1 MIFELRQ
8 YDKTLMTFDYENLP
22 LAGESVKILS
32 INEESKY
39 LLPIGMEFNE
49 RGVISWLKSRVI
61 PKNREYVDTVLS
73 KMGLSSND
81 TIGIIKICKGL
92 SLNDSYWVVEEGFEG
107 RFKDFNLYENNFT
120 RTLSLI
126 AYTGHGSMTA
136 RGFTSSPEFTT
147 NGMLKKCWR
156 RIKGKIYLFKGGTS
170 GASNAGKEPYS
181 EFYASQIAT
190 TMGMKHVDYTLS
202 KWKGVLS
209 SVCELFTDV
218 NTSYVPIW
226 RLVEKNS
233 LIEIANKL
241 NSYGEEIYNEF
252 VDMLVFDAL
261 IFNTDR
267 HTGNFG
273 LLIDNKTNRVI
284 AFAPIFDNGLSLF
297 NYAMDDDLKNILEY
311 SKTRKPA
318 LGGSYEEIVKNFI
331 TERQKAKLRKMINF
345 KFKKHSRY
353 NLDSKRLKT
362 IEEFLQLRIRELL
375 DF

>member
-1 MIFELRQ
+1 MRFELRQ
-8 YDKTLMTFDYENLP
+8 YDKTLMTFDYENIP
-22 LAGESVKILS
+22 LAGESLKIIS
-32 INEESKY
+32 VVEECKD
-39 LLPIGMEFNE
+39 LLPIGMEITE
-49 RGVISWLKSRVI
+49 KGVVSWLKSRVI
-61 PKNREYVDTVLS
+61 PKNREFVDTVLS

-92 SLNDSYWVVEEGFEG
+92 SLNDSYWVVEEGFAGKFE
-107 RFKDFNLYENNFT
+107 KYNLYENNFT

-136 RGFTSSPEFTT
+136 KGFTSSPEFTT

-156 RIKGKIYLFKGGTS
+156 REKGKIYLYKGGTS
-170 GASNAGKEPYS
+170 GFANTGKEPYS
-181 EFYASQIAT
+181 EFYASQIASA
-190 TMGMKHVDYTLS
+190 MDIKHVDYTLS

-209 SVCELFTDV
+209 SVCELFTDID
-218 NTSYVPIW
+218 TSYVPIW
-226 RLVEKNS
+226 RFVEKSSLVE
-233 LIEIANKL
+233 IADKL
-241 NSYGEEIYNEF
+241 KSFGEEIYNDF

-273 LLIDNKTNRVI
+273 LLVDNKTNKVKS
-284 AFAPIFDNGLSLF
+284 FAPIFDNGLSLF
-297 NYAMDDDLKNILEY
+297 NYAMEDDLNNLSEY

-353 NLDSKRLKT
+353 NLDNKRIKQ
-362 IEEFLQLRIRELL
+362 IEKFLQVRIRELINY
-375 DF
+375 